1 MAKPDF
7 TQENI
12 NLEIERLKALPEPD
26 RKTASDAIKADIR
39 AWLLQTFNFT
49 DAYERRLAL
58 WPQSM
63 REETGFGIGT
73 AIYYPEW
80 RLEIIMPENPE
91 PQKNRPTRHEQR
103 VSGDAD
109 VVTGSYTVTKS
120 HTWIW

>member
-1 MAKPDF
+1 MAMPDF

-39 AWLLQTFNFT
+39 AWLLATFNFT

-58 WPQSM
+58 GPQSM

-73 AIYYPEW
+73 AIYYTEW
-80 RLEIIMPENPE
+80 RLEIVMPSEPE
-91 PQKNRPTRHEQR
+91 PAKNRPTRHEQS
-103 VSGDAD
+103 VSGSAD
-109 VVTGSYTVTKS
+109 PITGSYTVTKRHS
-120 HTWIW
+120 WFW